1 MKETTPLNDT
11 EAIRLRPAQE
21 TLIPDDQALQQQLC
35 EYLAEFVSPKRL
47 QRLEHVLAHRTRWI
61 TVALE
66 EVYQTHNASAILR
79 TCDCFGVQDVH
90 IVDERNDYKIHH
102 QIALGSAQW
111 LDLYRHQGPGS
122 EEAIR
127 RCCASLKDRGYR
139 LLATTPDK
147 TATDLDDVDVS
158 RGPMALLFGTE
169 LEGLTPQAM
178 EHVDESIRIPMVGF
192 TQSLNVSVSAAL
204 ILRRLTARLRA
215 EGGTDTSMDAAQRLQ
230 IRLRW
235 LRRSMHHG
243 EALIRRFLADH
254 SIDVPDADP
263 TPPAAN
269 VNLSGISQ
277 ADFSG
282 QQIVPDLPI
291 ELQQTDDTDQTDD
304 EGAGHVTEGD
314 EP

>member
-1 MKETTPLNDT
+1 VPALSET

-21 TLIPDDQALQQQLC
+21 TPIPDEQGLQQQLC

-90 IVDERNDYKIHH
+90 IVDERNDYKVHH
-102 QIALGSAQW
+102 QVALGSAQW

-127 RCCASLKDRGYR
+127 RCCSSLKNRGYR
-139 LLATTPDK
+139 LLATTPDE
-147 TATDLDDVDVS
+147 TATDLEDVDVS
-158 RGPMALLFGTE
+158 RGPMALIFGTE
-169 LEGLTPQAM
+169 LEGLTAQAM
-178 EHVDESIRIPMVGF
+178 AHVDESIRIPMVGF

-204 ILRRLTARLRA
+204 ILRQLTARLRA
-215 EGGTDTSMDAAQRLQ
+215 ETDTDTSMNPTQRMQ

-243 EALIRRFLADH
+243 EALIRRFLADRG
-254 SIDVPDADP
+254 IDAPEADSTP
-263 TPPAAN
+263 TAAN

-291 ELQQTDDTDQTDD
+291 ELQQSDDTEQTDD
-304 EGAGHVTEGD
+304 EGADRVTEGD
-314 EP
+314 ET